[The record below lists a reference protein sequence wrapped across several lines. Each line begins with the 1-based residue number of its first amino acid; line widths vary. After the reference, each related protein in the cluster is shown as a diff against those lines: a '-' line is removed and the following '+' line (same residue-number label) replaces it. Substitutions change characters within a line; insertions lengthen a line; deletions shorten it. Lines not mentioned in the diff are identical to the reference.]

1 MTYLEALIVTI
12 LTLAVIGGPLV
23 FAFFSWPRS
32 VGGLLGGNGVLGR
45 AIALAL
51 LFAFLPLILLAALL
65 YVGWKIMSRFF
76 TAVVPVEPAGAIVL
90 VMGPLLMGLVFL
102 EFSWLYFDDTARQI
116 VQVEEV
122 QKAPFGDR
130 IMIKARWELRKP
142 GLILQKEFTDVGE
155 DYYVVRGLRLSDFGG
170 KLTPAVA
177 SCLKRELAGA
187 RYKTAVLERL
197 RPDDAVRFVRQLT
210 ELKIPE
216 DPFPLDIYLPNDS
229 TLQRLQQVCG
239 R

>member
-1 MTYLEALIVTI
+1 MTYLEVLLVTI

-23 FAFFSWPRS
+23 FAFFAWPKS
-32 VGGLLGGNGVLGR
+32 LGWMLGGNGVLGR

-76 TAVVPVEPAGAIVL
+76 AAMVPVEPAGAIVL
-90 VMGPLLMGLVFL
+90 VIAPLFLGLVFL

-122 QKAPFGDR
+122 QQAPFSNR
-130 IMIKARWELRKP
+130 IMIKAKWELRKP
-142 GLILQKEFTDVGE
+142 GFLLQKEFTDEGE
-155 DYYVVRGLRLSDFGG
+155 DYYVLRGLRLSDLGG
-170 KLTPAVA
+170 ELTPAVA
-177 SCLKRELAGA
+177 SCLKRELVGA
-187 RYKTAVLERL
+187 RFKTAVLERL
-197 RPDDAVRFVRQLT
+197 RPDDTVRFVRQLT
-210 ELKIPE
+210 ELKFPD
-216 DPFPLDIYLPNDS
+216 DPFPLDIYLPGDS
-229 TLQRLQQVCG
+229 TAQRLQQVCG